1 VADDLDPLPGVLC
14 QTCLVAMASADPVLA
29 AMLSP
34 LCRRSRRPCGHHCNH
49 IFTVEECHWCG
60 KDFGEDE

>member
-1 VADDLDPLPGVLC
+1 
-14 QTCLVAMASADPVLA
+14 MASADPVLA